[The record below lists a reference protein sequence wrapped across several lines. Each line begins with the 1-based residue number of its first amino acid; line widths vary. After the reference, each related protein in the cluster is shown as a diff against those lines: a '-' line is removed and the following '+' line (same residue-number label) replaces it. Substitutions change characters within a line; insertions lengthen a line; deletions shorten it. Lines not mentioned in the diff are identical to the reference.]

1 MAGNGGGGLSH
12 ERVDGGLHQE
22 PDRFVQPAED
32 LYGFTGA
39 GRHATLLKLGLDE
52 IGQNAAEQSVFRE
65 QLVDGCRLRMSEL
78 SKLLGLGDNGSV
90 RDDGFGLRRTEVA
103 RELLNQCR
111 DMIEEVVRREHLVR
125 LDRQHALQPLQPAGR
140 DGDVFGANP
149 FGDEIAEVGGGQ
161 VGQGNLFP

>member
-1 MAGNGGGGLSH
+1 MPQLVADHPVEALEPRGVAGNGGGVFSH

-32 LYGFTGA
+32 FYGFTGA

-52 IGQNAAEQSVFRE
+52 IGQNAAEQAVFRE

-78 SKLLGLGDNGSV
+78 SKLLGLGDNGCV

-111 DMIEEVVRREHLVR
+111 DVIEEMVRREHLVR
-125 LDRQHALQPLQPAGR
+125 LDRQHALSAAPASAR
-140 DGDVFGANP
+140 RLRRVRP
-149 FGDEIAEVGGGQ
+149 ESVRR
-161 VGQGNLFP
+161 